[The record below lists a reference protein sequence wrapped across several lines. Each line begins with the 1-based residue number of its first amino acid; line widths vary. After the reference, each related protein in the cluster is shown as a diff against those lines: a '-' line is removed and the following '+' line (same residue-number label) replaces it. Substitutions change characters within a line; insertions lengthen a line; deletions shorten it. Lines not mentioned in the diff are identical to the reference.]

1 MFTCETIVHL
11 RARSGDVSTNGAV
24 KSADRAID
32 LLELFADQRDGLS
45 LADVCGRTGWPKS
58 STLALLRTLVG
69 REYLDLVEADGRYR
83 LGHRVAQLGSA
94 YLENISLA
102 REGAEVV
109 REVSRACD
117 ETVHLAVLRGRDVL
131 YVAKEEGGGFMR
143 MVSTVG
149 RMIPAHATGVG
160 KMLLSALPAS
170 EIDRLYP
177 PGADLPR
184 LTGKTVTDRDAFLA
198 ALDRARRDGYATD
211 SGQSTLGVECIAAPV
226 LGSDGQAIA
235 AMSVSVPEPRFSP
248 DRVPML
254 REVILDGARQLSV
267 RMGCPPALLPRSRA
281 NDESE
286 ALSGIR

>member
-1 MFTCETIVHL
+1 
-11 RARSGDVSTNGAV
+11 VSTIGAV

-69 REYLDLVEADGRYR
+69 REYLDLADGDGRYR

-94 YLENISLA
+94 YLDGINLA
-102 REGAEVV
+102 QEGADVV
-109 REVSRACD
+109 KAVSRTCD
-117 ETVHLAVLRGRDVL
+117 ETVHLAVLRGTDVL
-131 YVAKEEGGGFMR
+131 YVAKEEGGGSMR

-160 KMLLSALPAS
+160 KMMLSALPAA

-177 PGADLPR
+177 PGDDLPR
-184 LTGKTVTDRDAFLA
+184 LTAQTVTDRDAFLA
-198 ALDRARRDGYATD
+198 ALDAARSNGYATD

-226 LGSDGQAIA
+226 FGHDGQMIA
-235 AMSVSVPEPRFSP
+235 AMSVSVPEPRFTP
-248 DRVPML
+248 ERVPML
-254 REVILDGARQLSV
+254 REVVLAGARQLSLQ
-267 RMGCPPALLPRSRA
+267 MGCSPALLPKHRPQ
-281 NDESE
+281 DESE
-286 ALSGIR
+286 VARGVR

>member
-1 MFTCETIVHL
+1 M
-11 RARSGDVSTNGAV
+11 STSGAV
-24 KSADRAID
+24 KSADRTLE
-32 LLELFADQRDGLS
+32 LLELFAAQRDGLS

-58 STLALLRTLVG
+58 STLALLRTLVW
-69 REYLDLVEADGRYR
+69 RDYLDLAEGDGRYR

-94 YLENISLA
+94 YLGGLSLA

-131 YVAKEEGGGFMR
+131 YVAKEEGGGSMR

-177 PGADLPR
+177 PGEDLPR
-184 LTGKTVTDRDAFLA
+184 LTAQTVTARDVFLA
-198 ALDRARRDGYATD
+198 ALEQARRDGFATD
-211 SGQSTLGVECIAAPV
+211 SGQSTLGVECVAAPV
-226 LGSDGQAIA
+226 FGHDGRPVA
-235 AMSVSVPEPRFSP
+235 AMSVSVPGPRFTP
-248 DRVPML
+248 DRLPVL
-254 REVILDGARQLSV
+254 RDVVIKGAQQLSI
-267 RMGCPPALLPRSRA
+267 RLGCPPALLPASRVA
-281 NDESE
+281 DEQE